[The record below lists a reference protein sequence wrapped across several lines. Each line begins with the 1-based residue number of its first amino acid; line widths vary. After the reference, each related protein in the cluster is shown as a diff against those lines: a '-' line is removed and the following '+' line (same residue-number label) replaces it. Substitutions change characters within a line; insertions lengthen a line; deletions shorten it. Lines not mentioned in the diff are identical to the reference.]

1 MELGGRAGGS
11 TPAARTRR
19 LADRG
24 KDPAS
29 PAGLD
34 AWVLATA
41 GDAVAYAASLLRD
54 RTAAEDVV
62 QDCYCRLLQKAGEYD
77 LLRDGR
83 KLLFA
88 AVTNACFN
96 RNSRTRPVVS
106 LDAAG
111 TDGQGLHAVL
121 ADRGSATPEQAVLR
135 KELEQEVGEALQRLP
150 VPQRAAL
157 EMKSLGH
164 SLQDIGA
171 ALGIS
176 PGHAGVLVYRARQA
190 MAKYLAPYLEEQ
202 PR

>member
-1 MELGGRAGGS
+1 
-11 TPAARTRR
+11 
-19 LADRG
+19 LADSG
-24 KDPAS
+24 KD
-29 PAGLD
+29 LD

-41 GDAVAYAASLLRD
+41 ADAVAYAASLLRD
-54 RTAAEDVV
+54 RGAAEDVV

-77 LLRDGR
+77 LVRDGR

-96 RNSRTRPVVS
+96 RNSRTRPAVS

-111 TDGQGLHAVL
+111 PDGQGLHAVL
-121 ADRGSATPEQAVLR
+121 GDQGALTPEREALR
-135 KELEQEVGEALQRLP
+135 RELEQEVAAALDRLP
-150 VPQRAAL
+150 EPQRAAL

-171 ALGIS
+171 TLGIS

-190 MAKYLAPYLEEQ
+190 MAKHLAPYLEEQ

>member
-1 MELGGRAGGS
+1 M
-11 TPAARTRR
+11 
-19 LADRG
+19 ADSG
-24 KDPAS
+24 KDPAAA
-29 PAGLD
+29 AGLD

-41 GDAVAYAASLLRD
+41 PDAVAYAASLLRD
-54 RTAAEDVV
+54 RSAAEDVV

-106 LDAAG
+106 LDAGGA
-111 TDGQGLHAVL
+111 DGQGLHAVL
-121 ADRGSATPEQAVLR
+121 GDREAVTPERVILR
-135 KELEQEVGEALQRLP
+135 QELEQEIAAALGRLP
-150 VPQRAAL
+150 EMQRAAL

-164 SLQDIGA
+164 SLQDIGE